1 MKEKRRQNGVFLCC
15 MEEVEEVLEEQE
27 VEVRRCD
34 SAFFCLDVRAPATK
48 GLECKTVWRFCL
60 L

>member
-1 MKEKRRQNGVFLCC
+1 

-34 SAFFCLDVRAPATK
+34 SAFSCLDVRAPATK

-60 L
+60 M